1 VVGGHSKE
9 TVFSLTAQKDSRLI
23 AIDVSQSDTEVEVE
37 PVLEL
42 FVKVLEANPTLSIFG
57 AIPVLSKRAR
67 DVAAMHNILVAEA
80 PNPGELAKKV
90 LEIAGQR

>member
-1 VVGGHSKE
+1 
-9 TVFSLTAQKDSRLI
+9 
-23 AIDVSQSDTEVEVE
+23 VE

-80 PNPGELAKKV
+80 PNPTELAIKV
-90 LEIAGQR
+90 LEIAGRK